1 MSIEKALA
9 QSLEPIVDQIVEI
22 KKAVEQIERTPGP
35 AGRDGRDADPVEVAI
50 EDVTAALKS
59 DGEFVKITKGD
70 QGDRGEPGQAGQA
83 GAGIETKTWTAGA
96 VYRAG
101 DLVMHNFGQIY
112 KAAADTV
119 AEPGEGEDWS
129 RVGTFGFKWTG
140 VKAEG
145 KQYAPGDIYIDSGT
159 SFLVLPTGEAKM
171 LAQRG
176 KAGKDGVDGRDGR
189 DGHGI
194 TLFEITDD
202 AIVVGKDGHTV
213 VYDLGDVIERS
224 LRAHS
229 SDIEKEIAASV
240 IAGMYEGPADSIPV
254 RFFRGS
260 WQAGNQYAVGDLV
273 VYAGMLYICKE
284 AADTVAPASSISALG
299 ESTKYWKQFSYGGGG
314 SAGPGQR
321 GATGPAGPIGPT
333 GPQGIPGLGITF
345 VARIPTVDD
354 LPPTADNGD
363 MYIVDETGDA
373 WIWSGDAGAFE
384 NAGPIVGPTGPTG
397 PAGPS
402 DVSNDPGNL
411 ATLGSDGM
419 VYVPA
424 TDLSGYLPLSGGTMV
439 APATI
444 KFPDGVNMIQ
454 NASGFNLIGNLAGF
468 YFRSG
473 TANLFHLG
481 VNKHQS
487 FKPILLP
494 ADPVAALD
502 AATKQ
507 YVDAQF
513 ASGGYVLPVATDTL
527 LGGVKIGTG
536 FTITPDGTISV
547 DAGTSYTLPVATATV
562 LGGIKV
568 GTKSANQY
576 VNGVAADGTLLWGS
590 VSATGAP
597 LRLPPTEVT
606 GFNGVDAY
614 WYQDTVGNVRL
625 QMPGGLTG
633 IFLSNEG
640 IQTFTKL
647 PICNIAP
654 VDANHL
660 VNKAYADKMLPTT
673 GGTMTGTITLPTTI
687 QSFTWGTT
695 GFNLF
700 GGSGGVAFRSN
711 TTNIVNFSGAA
722 VQTYVQILTPATGN
736 GIQFGSSGPAF
747 GRGTTAT
754 KIKST
759 GQIEL
764 PTTAPVGDEAISKN
778 HADAT
783 YAAKAL
789 FDEMRAEIDTLKA
802 EVAILK
808 GA

>member
-1 MSIEKALA
+1 
-9 QSLEPIVDQIVEI
+9 
-22 KKAVEQIERTPGP
+22 
-35 AGRDGRDADPVEVAI
+35 
-50 EDVTAALKS
+50 
-59 DGEFVKITKGD
+59 
-70 QGDRGEPGQAGQA
+70 
-83 GAGIETKTWTAGA
+83 
-96 VYRAG
+96 
-101 DLVMHNFGQIY
+101 
-112 KAAADTV
+112 
-119 AEPGEGEDWS
+119 
-129 RVGTFGFKWTG
+129 
-140 VKAEG
+140 
-145 KQYAPGDIYIDSGT
+145 
-159 SFLVLPTGEAKM
+159 
-171 LAQRG
+171 
-176 KAGKDGVDGRDGR
+176 
-189 DGHGI
+189 
-194 TLFEITDD
+194 
-202 AIVVGKDGHTV
+202 
-213 VYDLGDVIERS
+213 
-224 LRAHS
+224 
-229 SDIEKEIAASV
+229 
-240 IAGMYEGPADSIPV
+240 
-254 RFFRGS
+254 
-260 WQAGNQYAVGDLV
+260 
-273 VYAGMLYICKE
+273 
-284 AADTVAPASSISALG
+284 
-299 ESTKYWKQFSYGGGG
+299 
-314 SAGPGQR
+314 
-321 GATGPAGPIGPT
+321 
-333 GPQGIPGLGITF
+333 
-345 VARIPTVDD
+345 
-354 LPPTADNGD
+354 
-363 MYIVDETGDA
+363 
-373 WIWSGDAGAFE
+373 
-384 NAGPIVGPTGPTG
+384 
-397 PAGPS
+397 
-402 DVSNDPGNL
+402 
-411 ATLGSDGM
+411 
-419 VYVPA
+419 
-424 TDLSGYLPLSGGTMV
+424 MV

-576 VNGVAADGTLLWGS
+576 VNGVAPDGTLLWGS

-614 WYQDTVGNVRL
+614 WYQDTVGTVRL

-673 GGTMTGTITLPTTI
+673 GGTMTGTITLPTTV

-695 GFNLF
+695 GLNMF
-700 GGSGGVAFRSN
+700 GGSGGVAMRSN
-711 TTNIVNFSGAA
+711 STNLWTTAAANTTFNQPIVTQNSAGAIVIGSGG
-722 VQTYVQILTPATGN
+722 AT
-736 GIQFGSSGPAF
+736 I
-747 GRGTTAT
+747 GRGSAIS
-754 KIKST
+754 KIKVS